1 MRKEAKSRYSVI
13 FHKGGN
19 VRKEAKSRYNVIFH
33 KEGNVGREKNRNT
46 EIHEKEGVENKAKSC
61 YNEKQDLFE
70 SND

>member
-1 MRKEAKSRYSVI
+1 M
-13 FHKGGN
+13 
-19 VRKEAKSRYNVIFH
+19 RKEAKSRYNVIFH